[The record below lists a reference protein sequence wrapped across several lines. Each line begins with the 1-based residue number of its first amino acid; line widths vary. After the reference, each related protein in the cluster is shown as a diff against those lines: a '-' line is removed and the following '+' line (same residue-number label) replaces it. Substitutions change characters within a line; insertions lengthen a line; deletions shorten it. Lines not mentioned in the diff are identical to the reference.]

1 MTPISRGIITESLQS
16 PPQSPR
22 PRSRS
27 GNGSPYFGN
36 GLQGFSALSG
46 SSGNGNGHA
55 VPPGQ
60 EFNATVELIRH
71 EHIIAARTCV
81 RNPDLRRELEDE
93 IEKDCE
99 WLRSFL
105 FAAQVIDE
113 ISPRSRDSIVG
124 LGERMACKIMTAVL
138 RDQGIDAEYVSL
150 EDIVPDTSD
159 EDGIEESPNGALDQA
174 FYDRLSVALGER
186 LRQCGSKVPVVTGF
200 FGPVPGSLLRQIGRG
215 YTDLLAALLA
225 VGVEASELQIWK
237 EVDGIFTADPR
248 KVSTARL
255 IPLISPDEAA
265 ELTYYGSE
273 VVHPFVMEQ
282 VIRKKIPIRIKNV
295 DNPAGGGTVIH
306 PDPDIDI
313 TQIAEFGSDLLTGVP
328 FRLTTSAP
336 TSTPSSTTTSPQVSF
351 IPYTTSPTPPSA
363 SQSLTATL
371 GFDQPSHHDRR
382 LPTAVTIKEHIIII
396 NIHSNR
402 KSVSH
407 GFLAGIFGV
416 LDRFGVVVDLISTS
430 EVHVSMA
437 IEEEGLQRKLVDR
450 LVRELQKSGTVST
463 HRDMAILSLVGKQM
477 RNMVGIAGRMFATL
491 AQGNV
496 NIEMISQGASEIN
509 ISCVI
514 EGRDAVKA
522 LNLIHQSCLQ
532 IKPEGARGRVGPW
545 LF

>member
-1 MTPISRGIITESLQS
+1 MTPISRGIFGGSAEETTS
-16 PPQSPR
+16 PFMTPHIH
-22 PRSRS
+22 SRS
-27 GNGSPYFGN
+27 GSNSPGGMGITPFTSLN
-36 GLQGFSALSG
+36 APQQSDQQL
-46 SSGNGNGHA
+46 
-55 VPPGQ
+55 P
-60 EFNATVELIRH
+60 EFYATIDLIRQ
-71 EHIIAARTCV
+71 EHLTAARASV
-81 RNPDLRRELEDE
+81 DDPEILRALEDE
-93 IEKDCE
+93 IERDCE

-113 ISPRSRDSIVG
+113 ISPRSRDSIMG
-124 LGERMACKIMTAVL
+124 LGERLACKIMTAVL

-150 EDIVPDTSD
+150 ENIVPDSGDD
-159 EDGIEESPNGALDQA
+159 EPLDSNQSLNQA
-174 FYDRLSVALGER
+174 FYDKLAIAVGER
-186 LRQCGSKVPVVTGF
+186 IKRCAPRVPVVTGF

-215 YTDLLAALLA
+215 YTDLLSSILA
-225 VGVEASELQIWK
+225 VGVGASELQIWK

-273 VVHPFVMEQ
+273 VVHPFTMEQ
-282 VIRKKIPIRIKNV
+282 AIRKKIPIRIKNV
-295 DNPAGGGTVIH
+295 ENPLGGGTVIH
-306 PDPDIDI
+306 PDPDTLENGDPAPMAIPF
-313 TQIAEFGSDLLTGVP
+313 QPLASIASPFNDL
-328 FRLTTSAP
+328 
-336 TSTPSSTTTSPQVSF
+336 Q
-351 IPYTTSPTPPSA
+351 
-363 SQSLTATL
+363 
-371 GFDQPSHHDRR
+371 DRR
-382 LPTAVTIKEHIIII
+382 QPTAVTIKEHIVVL
-396 NIHSNR
+396 NVHSNR

-407 GFLAGIFGV
+407 GFLAGIFGT

-437 IEEEGLQRKLVDR
+437 IEDGLARKFLER
-450 LVRELQKSGTVST
+450 LVGELKKSGTVT
-463 HRDMAILSLVGKQM
+463 LHKDMAILSLVGKQM
-477 RNMVGIAGRMFATL
+477 RNMVGIAGRMFTTL